1 MGVNWKEIKSILQNF
16 NAFYWNSEMVNNISL
31 INVYAFQQ
39 TFMRQHTA
47 EFYINCYVPMVKKNI
62 SF

>member
-31 INVYAFQQ
+31 INDLRLSTNIHETAQQ
-39 TFMRQHTA
+39 NS
-47 EFYINCYVPMVKKNI
+47 I
-62 SF
+62 